1 MATMTEAGSF
11 EGKVAAITGAAQGV
25 GEATARLLAAR
36 GVAGLALCDRDL
48 EKLERVAADLAAA
61 GCPTEPIR
69 ADLVE
74 VDQAF
79 AFIDRAAARFGR
91 VDVLV
96 NAAGATDRGTID
108 DTSVETFD
116 LIFAVNARAPFF
128 LIQRAL
134 PHMREGGGG
143 AIVNVTSIVA
153 HGGPPFI
160 TAYCGAKAA
169 LAVMTKNIANAVRFD
184 RVRVNALN
192 MGWTA
197 TPGEH
202 VTQMRWHDRSENWLA
217 EVDREQPFGRLLRP
231 EDVARAI
238 AFLASDESALMTG
251 AVVDFDQTV
260 IGVYPD
266 YTRKA

>member
-1 MATMTEAGSF
+1 LF
-11 EGKVAAITGAAQGV
+11 
-25 GEATARLLAAR
+25 AAR
-36 GVAGLALCDRDL
+36 GAAGLALCGRDL
-48 EKLERVAADLAAA
+48 GKLERVAGELGAA

-69 ADLVE
+69 ADLAE

-79 AFIDRAAARFGR
+79 AFVDRAAARFGR
-91 VDVLV
+91 LDILV
-96 NAAGATDRGTID
+96 NAAGLTDRGTVD
-108 DTSVETFD
+108 DTSVATFD
-116 LIFAVNARAPFF
+116 AIFAVNARAPFF

-134 PHMREGGGG
+134 PHMRRAGGG
-143 AIVNVTSIVA
+143 AIVNVGSIVA

-160 TAYCGAKAA
+160 AAYCGSKGA
-169 LAVMTKNIANAVRFD
+169 LAIMTKNIANAVRFD
-184 RVRVNALN
+184 RVRVNVLN

-202 VTQMRWHDRSENWLA
+202 VTQMRWHERSEGWLE
-217 EVDREQPFGRLLRP
+217 EVDRAQPFGRLLRA

-266 YTRKA
+266 YTEDG

>member
-1 MATMTEAGSF
+1 MADVASF
-11 EGKVAAITGAAQGV
+11 EGKVAAITGAGQGV
-25 GEATARLLAAR
+25 GEATARLFAAR
-36 GVAGLALCDRDL
+36 EVTGLALCDRDQG
-48 EKLERVAADLAAA
+48 KLERVAGELTAA

-69 ADLVE
+69 ADLAE
-74 VDQAF
+74 VDQA
-79 AFIDRAAARFGR
+79 
-91 VDVLV
+91 
-96 NAAGATDRGTID
+96 DRGSID
-108 DTSVETFD
+108 DMSVESFD
-116 LIFAVNARAPFF
+116 LIFAINARAPFF

-134 PHMREGGGG
+134 PHMRKAGGG

-202 VTQMRWHDRSENWLA
+202 VTQMRWHGRSENWLA
-217 EVDREQPFGRLLRP
+217 EVDREQPFGRLLRA
-231 EDVARAI
+231 EDIARAI

-266 YTRKA
+266 YNRKA